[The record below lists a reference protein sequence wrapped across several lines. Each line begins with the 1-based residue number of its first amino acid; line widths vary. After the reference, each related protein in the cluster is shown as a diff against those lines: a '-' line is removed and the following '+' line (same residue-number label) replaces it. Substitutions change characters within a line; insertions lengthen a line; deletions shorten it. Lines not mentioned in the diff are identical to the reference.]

1 MCRRHRPTP
10 RPFSAAVSVVV
21 SWTDHAGP
29 FALGYQI
36 SRSVDGGPFTIY
48 TDRPETSDSPP
59 STQTFT
65 DTNVPLG
72 HTYTYEI
79 VAENVAGFS
88 SPAYT
93 SRERARN
100 RHPVPR

>member
-1 MCRRHRPTP
+1 M
-10 RPFSAAVSVVV
+10 V

-36 SRSVDGGPFTIY
+36 SRSVDGGPYTIY
-48 TDRPETSDSPP
+48 ADRPETSDSPP

-72 HTYTYEI
+72 HTYSYEI
-79 VAENVAGFS
+79 VAENVSGFS
-88 SPAYT
+88 A
-93 SRERARN
+93 SRL
-100 RHPVPR
+100 RHP